1 MAREPLYKKK
11 PKMSKEAKGIDMAKL
26 DRGDVRILKDH
37 FGLSSNEIRVLT
49 PKAFDDYIN
58 SFENKYGD
66 TDYMYRIRS
75 GRQD

>member
-1 MAREPLYKKK
+1 MKKEPLYKKK

-26 DRGDVRILKDH
+26 DRGDVRILKEH
-37 FGLSSNEIRVLT
+37 FGLSSKEIRVLK
-49 PKAFDDYIN
+49 PKDFDDYMN
-58 SFENKYGD
+58 RFENQYGD

>member
-11 PKMSKEAKGIDMAKL
+11 KKEMSQGIDMAKL
-26 DRGDVRILKDH
+26 DRGDIRILKDH
-37 FGLSSNEIRVLT
+37 FGLSSKEIRALK
-49 PKAFDDYIN
+49 PKDFDDYMN
-58 SFENKYGD
+58 RFENQYGD